1 MYKVAFILHG
11 KSRRKKRFYK
21 QLQQA
26 RQELRNIEFNV
37 VETSQQGHATSLASE
52 FIRDGFTHIIAV
64 GGDGTLHEA
73 INGIV
78 KNYSPDIVLGALP
91 FGTANDFIKSLSTP
105 ITLADLFEAISNNN
119 YNLLDIGRI
128 EHHDGVK
135 YFMNIADIGIGA
147 EVVKRVNSSSKWFGS
162 NFTFFSAIIR
172 TFISYKNVEVK
183 CKADNWEYEGKINS
197 LVAANGKYFGSGLC
211 IAPKA
216 DPADGTFSVV
226 ISGDISI
233 SDYLKNVSK
242 IKKAQ
247 ILNHPLVQYR
257 SATKLE
263 LTSTS
268 TCGIEADGEFI
279 GQLPATISIDERKIK
294 FLAM

>member
-11 KSRRKKRFYK
+11 KSLRKKRFYK

-52 FIRDGFTHIIAV
+52 FITDGFTHIIAV

-73 INGIV
+73 INGII
-78 KNYSPDIVLGALP
+78 KNYTSEVVLGLLP

-105 ITLADLFEAISNNN
+105 TNLADLFEAISKDKHQ
-119 YNLLDIGRI
+119 LLDIGKI
-128 EHHDGVK
+128 EHEGGVK
-135 YFMNIADIGIGA
+135 YFLNIADIGIGA

-162 NFTFFSAIIR
+162 NFTFFTAIIR
-172 TFISYKNVEVK
+172 TFFTYKNVSVN
-183 CKADNWEYEGKINS
+183 CKADDWEYEGKVNS
-197 LVAANGKYFGSGLC
+197 IVAANGKYFGSGLC
-211 IAPKA
+211 IAPNA
-216 DPADGTFSVV
+216 DPSDGSFSVV

-233 SDYLKNVSK
+233 SDYLKNVNK

-247 ILNHPLVQYR
+247 ILDHPQVQYKT
-257 SATKLE
+257 AKQLE
-263 LTSTS
+263 LTSNE
-268 TCGIEADGEFI
+268 TCGIEADGEYI

-294 FLAM
+294 FLVM